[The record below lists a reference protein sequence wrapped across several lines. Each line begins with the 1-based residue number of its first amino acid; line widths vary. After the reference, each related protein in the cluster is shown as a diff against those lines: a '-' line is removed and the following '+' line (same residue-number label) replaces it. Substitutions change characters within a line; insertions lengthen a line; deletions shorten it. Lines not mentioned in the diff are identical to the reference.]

1 MLKSLASLV
10 DTGHLRAIDY
20 QFAHFLLSLHAHELL
35 ALIAALVSYQLG
47 HGNVCLNLEALNH
60 DHLFDLN
67 AERSRQL
74 VSQTGIAPNHW
85 RDALQ
90 SLPVVTD
97 GSTVSP
103 LVLQDQRLYL
113 RRYWLYERDVCD
125 WLVNRQHMPV
135 RPPPIRDALAR
146 LFARNYDFVA
156 RQLAA
161 APATHCHDLLIKWLD
176 IEKPEQV
183 DWHKVETAVQSEQLQ
198 QLDQLIPESVCLNW
212 QKVAAAV
219 AATRQFSVISG
230 GPGTGK
236 TTTVTRLLALLVE
249 QGIAEGKVPDVR
261 LVAPTGKAAARLTE
275 SIGSARHFL
284 DCSDEVQQAIPAMA
298 STIHRLLGV
307 IPQQSHFR
315 HHRMNRLH
323 LDILVVDEA
332 SMIDLPMMAR
342 LLEALPDH
350 ARLILLGDRDQLS
363 SVEAG
368 SVLGDICRFAHQGYS
383 PEQNTQLAQLTGY
396 DLSGF
401 QQTQGDRLRDSLC
414 LLRKSYRFDARSG
427 IGQLASAVNSGKPS
441 QVVEFADTHY
451 ADIRLH
457 TSGESDYPYLMTLTL
472 DGYRPYLKAMTQKN
486 APETIIAAFN
496 QFRVLCAIRE
506 GRYGISGLNQAI
518 SHTLA
523 SAGLIQTH
531 HLWYAGRPI
540 LITHN
545 DHGLGLYNGDIGIT
559 LPDDTGRLRVAFEM
573 PDRSIRHILPS
584 RLPDHETVFA
594 MTIHKSQGSEF
605 NHTAMVL
612 PDQPSPILTRELLYT
627 GITRA
632 KNQLD
637 LFARKAILAQAI
649 RQATVRDS
657 GLTMRLTSTTITLP
671 I

>member
-1 MLKSLASLV
+1 MLNALASLV
-10 DTGHLRAIDY
+10 DTGQIRALDY
-20 QFAHFLLSLHAHELL
+20 QFARFLMSLHENPLL
-35 ALIAALVSYQLG
+35 ALTGALVSYHLG
-47 HGNVCLNLEALNH
+47 HGHVCLNLDELNH
-60 DHLFDLN
+60 DRLFDLKSDS
-67 AERSRQL
+67 SRQL
-74 VSQTGIAPNHW
+74 VRLTGIEFEQW
-85 RDALQ
+85 GEALKP
-90 SLPVVTD
+90 LPVITD
-97 GSTVSP
+97 GRTASP

-113 RRYWLYERDVCD
+113 RRYWLYERDICD
-125 WLVNRQHMPV
+125 WLAHSQRT
-135 RPPPIRDALAR
+135 PISSPAIQDTLAR
-146 LFARNYDFVA
+146 LFSRNYEFVHQ
-156 RQLAA
+156 QLVS
-161 APATHCHDLLIKWLD
+161 APATKGRDLLIKWLD

-183 DWHKVETAVQSEQLQ
+183 DWPKVEAAVQSGQLQ
-198 QLDQLIPESVCLNW
+198 QLDQLIPESVSLNW

-219 AATRQFSVISG
+219 AATQQFSVISG

-249 QGIAEGKVPDVR
+249 QGVTEGNVPEVR

-275 SIGSARHFL
+275 SIGSARHDL
-284 DCSDEVQQAIPAMA
+284 NVSDAVKQAIPAMA

-307 IPQQSHFR
+307 IPHQSNFR
-315 HHRMNRLH
+315 YHRMNRLH

-368 SVLGDICRFAHQGYS
+368 SVLGDICGFANQGYS
-383 PEQNTQLAQLTGY
+383 PEQSTQLTQLTGY
-396 DLSGF
+396 DFSEF
-401 QQTQGDRLRDSLC
+401 QQPQGDRLRDSLC

-427 IGQLASAVNSGKPS
+427 IGQLAIAVNRGKPS
-441 QVVEFADTHY
+441 QVVKFADAHY
-451 ADIRLH
+451 SDIRLH
-457 TSGESDYPYLMTLTL
+457 TSGESDYPSLMTLIL
-472 DGYRPYLKAMTQKN
+472 DGYRPYLTAMAQKN

-496 QFRVLCAIRE
+496 QFRVLCAVRE

-523 SAGLIQTH
+523 AAGLIQTNT
-531 HLWYAGRPI
+531 LWYAGRPI
-540 LITHN
+540 LITRN

-573 PDRSIRHILPS
+573 PDRTIQSFLPS

-594 MTIHKSQGSEF
+594 MTVHKSQGSEF
-605 NHTAMVL
+605 SHTVMVL
-612 PDQPSPILTRELLYT
+612 PDQPSPVLTRELIYT

-632 KNQLD
+632 KQQLD
-637 LFARKAILAQAI
+637 LFTHKAILEQAI

-657 GLTMRLTSTTITLP
+657 GLAIRLRSI
-671 I
+671 